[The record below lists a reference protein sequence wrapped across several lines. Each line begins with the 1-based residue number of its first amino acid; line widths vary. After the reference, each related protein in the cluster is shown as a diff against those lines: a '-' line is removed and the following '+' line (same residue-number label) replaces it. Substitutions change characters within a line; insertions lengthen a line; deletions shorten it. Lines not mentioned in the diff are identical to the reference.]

1 MNEILNEKKQEESR
15 KIQEA
20 TEAFLRNGGVIEK
33 LPPAMSF
40 GPDLSLHEVE
50 REGET
55 EYEKIINKATQT
67 AERKHPWRTFRS
79 VV

>member
-20 TEAFLRNGGVIEK
+20 TDAFLRNGGVIKK
-33 LPPAMSF
+33 LPPVMSF
-40 GPDLSLHEVE
+40 GPDLTLHQVE

-55 EYEKIINKATQT
+55 EYEKVINKATQT